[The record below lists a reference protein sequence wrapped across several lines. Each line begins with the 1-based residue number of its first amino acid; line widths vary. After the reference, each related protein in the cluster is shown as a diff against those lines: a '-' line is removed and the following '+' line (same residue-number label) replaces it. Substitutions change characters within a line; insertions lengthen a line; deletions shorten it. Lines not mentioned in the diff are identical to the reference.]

1 MKTNE
6 FKTERENLI
15 EDLEWYIGELKRVT
29 KTAKEENISE
39 EEIVKKIKKAITE
52 IVR

>member
-6 FKTERENLI
+6 FKTERDNLI
-15 EDLEWYIGELKRVT
+15 EDLEWYIGELKRAT

-39 EEIVKKIKKAITE
+39 EEVVKKIKKAIAE
-52 IVR
+52 IVG